1 LQDNL
6 ARLPSNIHGSIG
18 SPERHLLFF
27 LEPPEPV
34 EMHMDSLNTNTLIA
48 IAVVAVVVIAVVA
61 WLAYSSHQSK
71 RLKER
76 FGPEYDAVLK
86 RHGGS
91 KSKAESELRQR
102 QKRVAHLE
110 IVPLSP
116 SEATRFSQAWTRL
129 QGSFVDDPKGV
140 LIEADRLVRDLLT
153 KRGYPVTD
161 FELRAADISV
171 DHPVVVN
178 NYRAAQRIL
187 SQDQR
192 GEASTEDL
200 RKAVVHFR
208 ALFDELLGTPQA
220 RDQAPPTKLA
230 A

>member
-1 LQDNL
+1 
-6 ARLPSNIHGSIG
+6 
-18 SPERHLLFF
+18 
-27 LEPPEPV
+27 
-34 EMHMDSLNTNTLIA
+34 MDSLDTNTLIA
-48 IAVVAVVVIAVVA
+48 LGVLAAVVVAGVA
-61 WLAYSSHQSK
+61 WLAYRSLQSR

-76 FGPEYDAVLK
+76 FGPEYDAVLR

-91 KSKAESELRQR
+91 KARAEAELRRRQR
-102 QKRVAHLE
+102 RVEHFE
-110 IVPLSP
+110 IAPLAP
-116 SEATRFSQAWTRL
+116 PEIARFARTWTRL

-153 KRGYPVTD
+153 KRGYPVVD

-178 NYRAAQRIL
+178 NYRAAQRIVSL
-187 SQDQR
+187 DQR

-208 ALFDELLGTPQA
+208 ALFDELLDTPKA
-220 RDQAPPTKLA
+220 HDQAPPARKLA